1 MNIWQVGSVVRPD
14 VSALVVAFPSGY
26 ATHHQWGLSRSTFR
40 TGALLAA
47 LLVGSWW
54 P

>member
-1 MNIWQVGSVVRPD
+1 LNIWQIGFVVRPD
-14 VSALVVAFPSGY
+14 VSALVVAFLSDY
-26 ATHHQWGLSRSTFR
+26 ATHHQWGLSRLTIR

-47 LLVGSWW
+47 LLGWW